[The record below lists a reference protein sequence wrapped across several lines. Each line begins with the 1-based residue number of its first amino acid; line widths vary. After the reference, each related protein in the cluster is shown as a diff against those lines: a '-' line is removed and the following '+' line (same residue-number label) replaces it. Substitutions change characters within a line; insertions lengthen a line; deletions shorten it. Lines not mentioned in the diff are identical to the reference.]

1 MIEILVGGNKMLN
14 LKHHFFGKLMLSAAL
29 LLSVGG
35 TSVVAAATGTDNDPN
50 TSTDKN
56 PAEEET
62 TGIDVRKGKGTW
74 TIDNVT
80 VYGGGTWSKNTKSNF
95 KKTNGNYASF
105 NGDSM
110 PAALG
115 YVVKLV
121 NNKNSTRSNSVD
133 LGLNYTTYAGNNSGL
148 SGYHYWTGIRSNFA
162 EPNTTTPKLHFSADT
177 K

>member
-1 MIEILVGGNKMLN
+1 MLN
-14 LKHHFFGKLMLSAAL
+14 LKHHFFGKLMLSAAF

-74 TIDNVT
+74 TIVSIDVHKAGSWSRSGSKYSNV
-80 VYGGGTWSKNTKSNF
+80 
-95 KKTNGNYASF
+95 KKTNSNYASF
-105 NGDSM
+105 NGDAI

-115 YVVKLV
+115 YKVRLV
-121 NNKNSTRSNSVD
+121 NNASVPRSNTV
-133 LGLNYTTYAGNNSGL
+133 GLYLNRTTHAANNSGTINK
-148 SGYHYWTGIRSNFA
+148 HYYGGIRSSEF
-162 EPNTTTPKLHFSADT
+162 EINTTRPKFHFSADY